1 MSESNPAAEKSYAF
15 ALRIIKLRRFLCEEK
30 LEHDISKQILRC
42 GTSIGAN
49 IEEAIG
55 VHSKKD
61 FKHKLSISYKEAR
74 ETKYWLRLLCD
85 SGYIE
90 CDASVSLLD
99 DCEELLKIIGSTL
112 VTLNKRTKIA
122 NGATLFSLIS

>member
-42 GTSIGAN
+42 GTSIGA
-49 IEEAIG
+49 
-55 VHSKKD
+55 
-61 FKHKLSISYKEAR
+61 
-74 ETKYWLRLLCD
+74 
-85 SGYIE
+85 
-90 CDASVSLLD
+90 
-99 DCEELLKIIGSTL
+99 TL

>member
-1 MSESNPAAEKSYAF
+1 
-15 ALRIIKLRRFLCEEK
+15 
-30 LEHDISKQILRC
+30 
-42 GTSIGAN
+42 
-49 IEEAIG
+49 
-55 VHSKKD
+55 
-61 FKHKLSISYKEAR
+61 
-74 ETKYWLRLLCD
+74 LLCD

-90 CDASVSLLD
+90 GDASVSLLD

>member
-15 ALRIIKLRRFLCEEK
+15 ALRIIKLRRFLREEK
-30 LEHDISKQILRC
+30 LENDISKQILRC

-55 VHSKKD
+55 SHSKKD

-74 ETKYWLRLLCD
+74 ETKYWLRLLRD

-90 CDASVSLLD
+90 GDSSVSLLE
-99 DCEELLKIIGSTL
+99 DCEELLRLIGSTL
-112 VTLNKRTKIA
+112 VTLNKQDEE
-122 NGATLFSLIS
+122 S